1 MAIVDS
7 RQGVGVL
14 MLGTK
19 DYSAQISNVRLT
31 PNHETEDGTKT
42 LGFPNPA
49 PLATTT
55 WTLAGSAIQDWEDK
69 TGFVRY
75 CIDNNNTE
83 TPFEWTP
90 NNGKAFKATGRC
102 QVLAVELG
110 GEIDTQSTTDFE
122 FTVIGAITW
131 DDTAPATAPATV
143 KSTTTP

>member
-1 MAIVDS
+1 MPIVDS

-42 LGFPNPA
+42 LGFPHPA

-69 TGFVRY
+69 LGFVRF

-83 TPFEWTP
+83 VPFEWTP
-90 NNGKAFKATGRC
+90 NNGKAFHARGRC

-110 GEIDTQSTTDFE
+110 GDIDVQATTDFE
-122 FTVIGAITW
+122 FAVVGAITW
-131 DDTAPATAPATV
+131 DETAPAGLSAG
-143 KSTTTP
+143 SGTTK